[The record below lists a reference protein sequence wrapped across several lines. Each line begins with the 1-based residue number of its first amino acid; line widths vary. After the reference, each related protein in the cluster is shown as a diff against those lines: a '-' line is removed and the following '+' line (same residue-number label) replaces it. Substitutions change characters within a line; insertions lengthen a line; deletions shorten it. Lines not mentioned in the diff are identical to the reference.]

1 MTPIR
6 ALLEGLIDYAGLFP
20 PAALDIRMAV
30 RNYSAYRESDEVWAL
45 GRFVVTAQRLSEFTA
60 AFDEACCGE
69 KASPWLLSVLST
81 GDATEDERI
90 ISEFSEGAA
99 FLDAIECKCSDTT
112 QIERLFASLPSRMLV
127 YVEFNPEQSEQILP
141 ILKKFD
147 ARAKVRTGGVAPQAI
162 PGVEQLAHFLVASAK
177 AKVAF
182 KATAGLHHPIRSEQ
196 KLTYE
201 VDSASAMM
209 HGFINLFV
217 AATIAYRGAG
227 IKDVIDVIDEQNPA
241 AFQWDKK
248 ALSWRNYRLSA
259 KQIAEVR
266 KNFAISF
273 GSCSFTEPI
282 GDLKALGWWL

>member
-1 MTPIR
+1 MTAIR
-6 ALLEGLIDYAGLFP
+6 ALLERLIDYAGLFP
-20 PAALDIRMAV
+20 PAALDMKTAV
-30 RNYSAYRESDEVWAL
+30 RNYSAYRESDDAWAL
-45 GRFVVTAQRLSEFTA
+45 GRFVVTAQSLSEFTT

-69 KASPWLLSVLST
+69 QASPWLLSVLST
-81 GDATEDERI
+81 GDAAGDERL

-99 FLDAIECKCSDTT
+99 FLDAIEGKVSDAT
-112 QIERLFASLPSRMLV
+112 QIESLLASVPSGMLA

-141 ILKKFD
+141 ILKKND
-147 ARAKVRTGGVAPQAI
+147 ARAKIRTGGITAEAI
-162 PGVEQLAHFLVASAK
+162 PSVEQLGRFLVASAK
-177 AKVAF
+177 EKVAF

-196 KLTYE
+196 KLTYDA
-201 VDSASAMM
+201 DSASAIM

-217 AATIAYRGAG
+217 AATIAYGGAG
-227 IKDVIDVIDEQNPA
+227 IKDVIDVIEEKNPT

-282 GDLKALGWWL
+282 GDLKALEWL